1 MDLQLHQVQMKI
13 LRHLLLNST
22 DSFSKMAKESKL
34 STDHFNYHLACLQKT
49 GYIVKDGDR
58 YKLTRTGKE
67 FANRMDTERT
77 VIERQAKLG
86 ALLIITKVEK
96 GKEYL
101 LIQKRLKEPYYG
113 FFGFTTG
120 KVGWGE
126 KILETGAREL
136 MEEAGLTAKLEYRF
150 TIHEHVYHKD
160 DGRLLE
166 DKFFF
171 IIKGTDPK
179 GKLISLPSGENSWM
193 SMEEFKKLTKVY
205 YDEFELLELLKK
217 GQKELIEKEFWIEEF

>member
-49 GYIVKDGDR
+49 GYIVKDGAR

-86 ALLIITKVEK
+86 ALLVISKVLK

-171 IIKGTDPK
+171 IIKGTNPK
-179 GKLISLPSGENSWM
+179 GKLLSLPSGENSWILR
-193 SMEEFKKLTKVY
+193 EDFGKLGKIY
-205 YDEFELLELLKK
+205 YDELDLLDLLEKD
-217 GQKELIEKEFWIEEF
+217 QKELVEKEYWIEEF